1 LPKIK
6 DAMKILVGVARIFVG
21 ILFMISGFIKLN
33 DPIGFSFKLQE
44 YFSAEV
50 LNIEVLVPF
59 ALVIAIL
66 LVVFELVLGIMLII
80 GYLPKFTLWSL
91 LLMIV
96 FFTFLTFYSA
106 YFDKVKDCGC
116 FGDAMPLTPWQSFYK
131 DAVLL
136 ILILILFFNRKL
148 ITPILAIA
156 SHRWIIFLSFMLCFI
171 FAYYVLMHLPLIDFR
186 AYKVGN
192 NLIEEMEIPDNAEKA
207 IYEYNWKFNQDGKE
221 VIIKN
226 SGAYPNVKGVY
237 IGVETDLI
245 SEGFKPRIPDF
256 SILKNGENITQEIL
270 SKDKLLLIVAY
281 DLRKTEREGY
291 DAIKQLSEEALK
303 QGYSVVGLTASGD
316 DLKDEIISKFSLNF
330 DFYQSDETVLKTIVR
345 ANPGI
350 LTLIKATVTQKKHWT
365 DASEIEL

>member
-1 LPKIK
+1 
-6 DAMKILVGVARIFVG
+6 MKILVGVARIFVG
-21 ILFMISGFIKLN
+21 ILFIISGFIKLN

-50 LNIEVLVPF
+50 LNIEILIPF
-59 ALVIAIL
+59 ALLIAIF

-91 LLMIV
+91 LIMIV

-136 ILILILFFNRKL
+136 GLILLLFFNKKL
-148 ITPILAIA
+148 ITPLLNPL

-171 FAYYVLMHLPLIDFR
+171 FAYYVLMHLPAIDFR

-192 NLIEEMEIPDNAEKA
+192 NLLEEMKIPDDAKKA
-207 IYEYNWKFNQDGKE
+207 VYEYQWEFLQDGEE
-221 VIIKN
+221 VIIIN
-226 SGAYPNVKGVY
+226 SGAYPNVTGKYV
-237 IGVETDLI
+237 GVETALI

-256 SILKNGENITQEIL
+256 SILKNDENITEQIL

-281 DLRKTEREGY
+281 DLRSTEKEGFVN
-291 DAIKQLSEEALK
+291 IKELSEQALK
-303 QGYSVVGLTASGD
+303 KGYTVVGLTASGD
-316 DLKDEIISKFSLNF
+316 DLKEEITSEFKLNF
-330 DFYQSDETVLKTIVR
+330 EFYQSDETVLKTIVR

-350 LTLIKATVTQKKHWT
+350 LTLKKATVLQKKHWG
-365 DASEIEL
+365 DASEIDL

>member
-1 LPKIK
+1 
-6 DAMKILVGVARIFVG
+6 MKLLVGVARMFVG
-21 ILFMISGFIKLN
+21 ILFIISGFIKLN

-50 LNIEVLVPF
+50 LNIEFLIPF
-59 ALVIAIL
+59 ALVIAIV

-91 LLMIV
+91 LLMIL

-131 DAVLL
+131 DVVLL
-136 ILILILFFNRKL
+136 VLILLLFFNRKL
-148 ITPILAIA
+148 ITPLFVPA

-171 FAYYVLMHLPLIDFR
+171 FAYYVLMHLPAIDFR

-192 NLIEEMEIPDNAEKA
+192 NLLEEMKIPEDAKKA
-207 IYEYNWKFNQDGKE
+207 SYEYQWKFKKDGEE

-226 SGAYPNVKGVY
+226 SGAYPNVEGEYV
-237 IGVETDLI
+237 GVETKLI

-256 SILKNGENITQEIL
+256 SILKDGENITQEIL
-270 SKDKLLLIVAY
+270 SNDKLLLIVAY
-281 DLRKTEREGY
+281 DLRKTEIEGFA
-291 DAIKQLSEEALK
+291 AIKELTDNALK
-303 QGYSVVGLTASGD
+303 QGYTVVGLTASGNN
-316 DLKDEIISKFSLNF
+316 LKEDISTKFKL
-330 DFYQSDETVLKTIVR
+330 DFEFYNSDETVLKTIVR

-350 LTLIKATVTQKKHWT
+350 LVLKNATVVQKKHWY
-365 DASEIEL
+365 DAFDINL

>member
-1 LPKIK
+1 
-6 DAMKILVGVARIFVG
+6 MKILVGVARIFVG

-50 LNIEVLVPF
+50 LNMEILIPF
-59 ALVIAIL
+59 ALVIAIF

-136 ILILILFFNRKL
+136 GLIVLLFFNRKL
-148 ITPILAIA
+148 ITPIFAPA

-171 FAYYVLMHLPLIDFR
+171 FAYYVLMHLPAIDFR

-192 NLIEEMEIPDNAEKA
+192 NLLEEMKILEDAEKA
-207 IYEYNWKFNQDGKE
+207 VYEYRWKFNKNGEE

-226 SGAYPNVKGVY
+226 SGAYPNVEGDYV
-237 IGVETDLI
+237 GVETTLI

-256 SILKNGENITQEIL
+256 SILKDGENITQEIL

-281 DLRKTEREGY
+281 DLRKTEREGF
-291 DAIKQLSEEALK
+291 AVIKKLSEEALK
-303 QGYSVVGLTASGD
+303 KGYTVVGLTASGD
-316 DLKDEIISKFSLNF
+316 DLKEEITSKFSLNF

-350 LTLIKATVTQKKHWT
+350 LTLKNATVIQKKHWA
-365 DASEIEL
+365 DASEIDL

>member
-1 LPKIK
+1 
-6 DAMKILVGVARIFVG
+6 MKILVGVARIFVG
-21 ILFMISGFIKLN
+21 ILFIISGFIKLN

-50 LNIEVLVPF
+50 LNIEFLIPF
-59 ALVIAIL
+59 ALVIAIF

-136 ILILILFFNRKL
+136 GLILLLFFNRKL
-148 ITPILAIA
+148 ITPILAPA

-171 FAYYVLMHLPLIDFR
+171 FAYYVLMHLPAIDFR

-192 NLIEEMEIPDNAEKA
+192 NLLEEMKIPDDAKKAE
-207 IYEYNWKFNQDGKE
+207 YEYQWKFLQDGEE

-226 SGAYPNVKGVY
+226 SGAYPNVSGKYV
-237 IGVETDLI
+237 GVETALI

-256 SILKNGENITQEIL
+256 SILKDDENITQEIL

-281 DLRKTEREGY
+281 DLRSTERKGF
-291 DAIKQLSEEALK
+291 ANIKILSEQALK
-303 QGYSVVGLTASGD
+303 KGYTVVGLTASGD
-316 DLKDEIISKFSLNF
+316 DMKKEITSEFNLNF
-330 DFYQSDETVLKTIVR
+330 EFYQSDETVLKTIVR

-350 LTLIKATVTQKKHWT
+350 LTLKKSTVLQKKHWG
-365 DASEIEL
+365 DAPEINL